1 MADNSS
7 SEARRAASR
16 YLQSVADAEYVPVAH
31 EYLRVSVDRFGR
43 QRSSG
48 EQHEDN
54 GQARERYQWREG
66 RTYQDTASASRY
78 GREKRDDFLRLL
90 DDLQSGNG
98 FNRGDVLCLWESSRG
113 SRKQAEWATF
123 LDLCQERGVCIYV
136 FSHDRVYDLDKPRD
150 RRTLDED
157 GTDSAYESAKTSLRV
172 KRDIAS
178 NASKG
183 RPHGGAG
190 YGFRHVYDQ
199 NTGEFLRREI
209 REDEAV
215 NIRELFTRLGKRQS
229 LRGIAADWDQRG
241 IRTRSGRRFTP
252 EHLRSLAM
260 TAALA
265 GLRVHN
271 AGDRHSKGRLGGPG
285 MVYKAEWP
293 AIVKADLF
301 YAVQEILTD
310 PTRIKGTNSR
320 PGQAV
325 HFLTGIGKCGVC
337 GSKLSVRRE
346 KRKGRGVAETYRCFD
361 KGCVRVTKH
370 ALDEYVEDII
380 LAALES
386 DDVYS
391 ALEPLD
397 GDTEAALVTV
407 RAELAELHAR
417 HRELAKAVASGQLSA
432 LLASHAEPDIL
443 SGIKKAQEREQELS
457 TPRLLDGLIMPG
469 ADVRERWSDA
479 ELSTRREVARLL
491 FVPRLLGELRIVR
504 AQPAQQGGTPPIHRR
519 VELRNAAA
527 VVVAMVAARA
537 AA

>member
-1 MADNSS
+1 
-7 SEARRAASR
+7 
-16 YLQSVADAEYVPVAH
+16 
-31 EYLRVSVDRFGR
+31 
-43 QRSSG
+43 
-48 EQHEDN
+48 
-54 GQARERYQWREG
+54 
-66 RTYQDTASASRY
+66 
-78 GREKRDDFLRLL
+78 
-90 DDLQSGNG
+90 
-98 FNRGDVLCLWESSRG
+98 
-113 SRKQAEWATF
+113 
-123 LDLCQERGVCIYV
+123 
-136 FSHDRVYDLDKPRD
+136 
-150 RRTLDED
+150 
-157 GTDSAYESAKTSLRV
+157 
-172 KRDIAS
+172 
-178 NASKG
+178 
-183 RPHGGAG
+183 
-190 YGFRHVYDQ
+190 
-199 NTGEFLRREI
+199 
-209 REDEAV
+209 
-215 NIRELFTRLGKRQS
+215 
-229 LRGIAADWDQRG
+229 
-241 IRTRSGRRFTP
+241 
-252 EHLRSLAM
+252 
-260 TAALA
+260 
-265 GLRVHN
+265 
-271 AGDRHSKGRLGGPG
+271 

-293 AIVKADLF
+293 AVVKADLF

-346 KRKGRGVAETYRCFD
+346 KRNGRGVAQTYRCFD

-370 ALDEYVEDII
+370 ALDDYVEDII

-397 GDTEAALVTV
+397 GDTEVALVTV

-443 SGIKKAQEREQELS
+443 SGIKKVQEREQELS

-504 AQPAQQGGTPPIHRR
+504 AQPAQPGGTPPIHRR

-527 VVVAMVAARA
+527 VVVAMVAACA